1 MYVPAHFAPDDDSVR
16 DLLRRHGAADLI
28 TATDRGLVATFLP
41 FVYDEGAGVLRG
53 HLARNNEHWRLP
65 AVGEGL
71 VIVRGP
77 DAYVSPS
84 WYPGKAEHGRVV
96 PTWNYITAHVYGQ
109 VAFHDDPDW
118 VERAVRELTGKHEA
132 GRERPWT
139 VDDAPGKFIAG
150 QLRAVV
156 GVEVAIT
163 RVEAK
168 WKLSQNRSAVD
179 VDGVVA
185 GLRAEGDEV
194 SAAAVD
200 RARRRPVAGE

>member
-1 MYVPAHFAPDDDSVR
+1 MYLPDHFVPDDDAVR
-16 DLLRRHGAADLI
+16 DLLRHHGAADLI
-28 TATDRGLVATFLP
+28 TATAEGLVATFLP
-41 FVYDEGAGVLRG
+41 FVYDEDAGVLRG
-53 HLARNNEHWRLP
+53 HLARNNEQWRRP
-65 AVGEGL
+65 ALGEAL
-71 VIVRGP
+71 VIVHGP

-96 PTWNYITAHVYGQ
+96 PTWNYITAHVHGQ
-109 VAFHDDPDW
+109 LTVHDDHAW
-118 VERAVRELTGKHEA
+118 VGRLVRDLTEKHEA
-132 GRERPWT
+132 GRERPWD
-139 VDDAPGKFIAG
+139 VDDAPAKFIDG

-168 WKLSQNRSAVD
+168 WKLSQNRSPAD

-194 SAAAVD
+194 SAAAVA
-200 RARRRPVAGE
+200 RARRRPAT